1 MTILKRRKILLLA
14 IISILFTISL
24 STEVRAKSAPQATLE
39 QKYPGL
45 TMGILQRA
53 VLKQLPKGT
62 LLKAGDI
69 LITESDLAKLVDNAD
84 PKIQNELKKT

>member
-24 STEVRAKSAPQATLE
+24 STEVRAKSALQATLE

-53 VLKQLPKGT
+53 VLKQLPKAT